1 MKTQYLNETIEI
13 DDLCPIYRGSFG
25 LNGELAEPDIIARL
39 ADLIKQSKRI
49 LLDVGA
55 CTGSYA
61 LLDKVANV
69 EIHSFEPVKK
79 TYEVLCK
86 NIESN
91 GSKTKAYN
99 IAVSNYDGV
108 GTLKTVPHVGAIALS
123 LVDGAPSFTRK
134 DTVKSKV
141 KVIKLD
147 TWCKENNIIPNFIK
161 IDVEGGELMVIQG
174 AKEIIDKYKPV
185 ILCEF
190 SQENANQFGYPI
202 QDIINLLQG
211 IYDIERLRDNI
222 LCTPKKFDNG

>member
-1 MKTQYLNETIEI
+1 MITPYLNISIEI

-25 LNGELAEPDIIARL
+25 LNGELAEPDIIVKL
-39 ADLIKQSKRI
+39 ADLIKQSKPI

-79 TYEVLCK
+79 TYAVLCK

-91 GSKTKAYN
+91 ESKTKAYN
-99 IAVSNYDGV
+99 CAVSNYDGF
-108 GTLKTVPHVGAIALS
+108 GTLKTVPYDGAIALS
-123 LVDGAPSFTRK
+123 LVDGRPSFTRK
-134 DTVKSKV
+134 DTKSSQV
-141 KVIKLD
+141 RVITVD
-147 TWCKENNIIPNFIK
+147 CFCKDKNIIPDFIK
-161 IDVEGGELMVIQG
+161 IDVEGGELRVLQG
-174 AKEIIDKYKPV
+174 AKTIIKKHKPI

-190 SQENANQFGYPI
+190 SQENANQFGYHI

-211 IYDIERLRDNI
+211 IYNIERLRDNI
-222 LCTPKKFDNG
+222 LCTPK